1 LIGNCSTLQAL
12 YFGMSDPCVADR
24 ANNEKHKQTSGCLR
38 IGSLDFIA
46 SSSNGLD
53 RSTSSLSLDEY
64 ETLDVKRMN

>member
-46 SSSNGLD
+46 SRWVTPITFNYG
-53 RSTSSLSLDEY
+53 RST
-64 ETLDVKRMN
+64 RMD